1 MDASQANHFEFAEIA
16 GPLTETIAVAL
27 TASERARFDA
37 AYREHRDSVLRLLR
51 WRLGHDEDIAD
62 LMQEAYLRILRYRDC
77 SPESLK
83 LLLFRTALNLATSH
97 GIRACTRL
105 THVPLEDIEI
115 AADAPSL
122 EEEAESEQRMQQM
135 MTVVSALP
143 SRCRQVFLLRL
154 IHGLRQREIAER
166 CGISTRMVEQHLARA
181 QVLIRERVGE
191 MAA

>member
-1 MDASQANHFEFAEIA
+1 MDASQAIDIELAEPS
-16 GPLTETIAVAL
+16 GPTLETEARAL

-37 AYREHRDSVLRLLR
+37 AYREHRESVLRLLR

-97 GIRACTRL
+97 GIRACTRM
-105 THVPLEDIEI
+105 THVPLEDVEI
-115 AADAPSL
+115 ATDTPSL
-122 EEEAESEQRMQQM
+122 EDEAESDQRMQQM
-135 MTVVSALP
+135 MAVVGALP
-143 SRCRQVFLLRL
+143 DRCRQVFLLRL

-181 QVLIRERVGE
+181 QVLIRERVQAL
-191 MAA
+191 AA

>member
-1 MDASQANHFEFAEIA
+1 MVLRATDELPEENVETMWADETMSHDFRSRFE
-16 GPLTETIAVAL
+16 
-27 TASERARFDA
+27 S
-37 AYREHRDSVLRLLR
+37 AYREYREAVQRLLR
-51 WRLGHDEDIAD
+51 RRLGDDPNIPD

-77 SPESLK
+77 DSESLK

-115 AADAPSL
+115 AMDTPSP
-122 EEEAESEQRMQQM
+122 EDEAESDQRMQYTMAAVQ
-135 MTVVSALP
+135 SLP
-143 SRCRQVFLLRL
+143 DRCRQVFLLRL

-166 CGISTRMVEQHLARA
+166 CGISTRCVEMHLARA

-191 MAA
+191 LAA